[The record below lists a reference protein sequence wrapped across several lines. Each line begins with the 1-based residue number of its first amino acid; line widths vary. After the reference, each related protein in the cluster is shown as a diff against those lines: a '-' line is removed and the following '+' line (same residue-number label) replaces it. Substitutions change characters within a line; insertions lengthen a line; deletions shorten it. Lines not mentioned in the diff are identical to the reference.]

1 MAQIKVVIGD
11 PKTKQSLQQEFK
23 DDAAKPLLGL
33 RIGDKIAGEALDFSG
48 YEFEITGGS
57 DFAGFPMRTDVPGF
71 VRKKILAVNGVG
83 VKNKKK
89 YRKKKQ
95 KGLRTM
101 KGMRQRVTVA
111 GNTVYEKTAQ
121 VNVKVVKHGPTPL
134 PFVKKEAAAEGEK
147 KAE

>member
-11 PKTKQSLQQEFK
+11 PKAKQSLQKEFK

-33 RIGDKIAGEALDFSG
+33 RIGDKIAGEILDFTG

-57 DFAGFPMRTDVPGF
+57 DFAGFPMRKDAPG
-71 VRKKILAVNGVG
+71 VTRKKILEVKGVG

-89 YRKKKQ
+89 YRKKKK

-111 GNTVYEKTAQ
+111 GNTVYDKTAQ
-121 VNVKVVKHGPTPL
+121 VNMKVIKHGPAPL
-134 PFVKKEAAAEGEK
+134 PFVKKEAAEGEK

>member
-11 PKTKQSLQQEFK
+11 PKAKQSLQKEVK
-23 DDAAKPLLGL
+23 DDAAKPLLGM
-33 RIGDKIAGEALDFSG
+33 RIGDKVSGEVLEFPG

-57 DFAGFPMRTDVPGF
+57 DFAGFPMRKDVPGIT
-71 VRKKILAVNGVG
+71 RKRILEVKGVG

-101 KGMRQRVTVA
+101 KGMRQRVSVA
-111 GNTVYEKTAQ
+111 GNTVYDKTAQ
-121 VNVKVVKHGPTPL
+121 VNMKVIKHGSEPL
-134 PFVKKEAAAEGEK
+134 PFVQKEAAAEGEK

>member
-11 PKTKQSLQQEFK
+11 PKAKQTLQKEVK
-23 DDAAKPLLGL
+23 DDAAKPLFGM
-33 RIGDKIAGEALDFSG
+33 RIGDTVSGEVLELPG

-57 DFAGFPMRTDVPGF
+57 DFAGFPMRKDAPG
-71 VRKKILAVNGVG
+71 VTRKKILDVKSVG

-89 YRKKKQ
+89 YRKKKK
-95 KGLRTM
+95 KGMRTM

-121 VNVKVVKHGPTPL
+121 VNMKVIKHGPEPL

>member
-1 MAQIKVVIGD
+1 MADIKVVIGD
-11 PKTKQSLQQEFK
+11 PKAKQSVQKELK

-33 RIGDKIAGEALDFSG
+33 RLGDKISGELLDLPG

-57 DFAGFPMRTDVPGF
+57 DFAGFPMRRDVPGIT
-71 VRKKILAVNGVG
+71 RKRILAVSGVG
-83 VKNKKK
+83 INNKKK

-101 KGMRQRVTVA
+101 KGMRQRKSMA

-121 VNVKVVKHGPTPL
+121 VNMKVIKHGPTPL
-134 PFVKKEAAAEGEK
+134 PFVVKAAAPEGEK